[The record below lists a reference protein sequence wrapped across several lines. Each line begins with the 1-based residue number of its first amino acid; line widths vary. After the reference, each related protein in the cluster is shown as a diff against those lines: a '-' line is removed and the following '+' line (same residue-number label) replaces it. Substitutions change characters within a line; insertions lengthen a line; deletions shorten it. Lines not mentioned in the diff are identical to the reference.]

1 MAQKLTITANGNNNG
16 NGANGRKKAKKAK
29 KDLNQFA
36 RDYAADAQ
44 ATFNGMGNGPKI
56 DKLRDLVLALID
68 QNKNQLN
75 RIQLLEAQLKA
86 R

>member
-1 MAQKLTITANGNNNG
+1 MAQKLTITANSNNNG

-29 KDLNQFA
+29 KELKQFA
-36 RDYAADAQ
+36 DNYAANAQ
-44 ATFNGMGNGPKI
+44 STFDGMGNGPKI

-68 QNKNQLN
+68 QNINLI
-75 RIQLLEAQLKA
+75 RRVEDLETQLKA